1 MFKNIISTEALQFHA
16 GSPLF
21 RELTAVFSDLQSKVP
36 FNITDTY
43 MKRYK
48 LYSAAVETVKLKIRL
63 EAVVKK
69 YLNIPLEV
77 LLCPID
83 SMAILCLVE
92 PTDFTWDDRAYT
104 LDRYA
109 GSAGY
114 LLNHVR
120 PNIILEQRIDK
131 IGNFSDFD
139 TGRATVDLKDQFVA
153 QLLFNVALLARPE
166 IFLGTRLKPECY
178 AAVVLHE
185 MGHAVQ
191 NITKMWWISH
201 CSVIAEDV
209 IKYADERID
218 TQDVV
223 PCLKSC
229 LGILSKVKDDKEKK
243 DITASIQSTLDL
255 IAAKPTTVE
264 DYVTITK
271 FLVKMTTAFCTS
283 YRTAD
288 VFKESDFVIT
298 DRNIA
303 LEEKS
308 SDQFTNR
315 HGAGQ
320 YLVEFMTAFT
330 KLYES
335 TSAFSL
341 FSIYRR
347 ASGNTSLLAR
357 YSYAMKRFKTSFD
370 VSQCCTG
377 GIYDPIVTRLQSI
390 VDDTYVVFKDLDLD
404 PTTRDHFIKAVQ
416 AGEASIKD
424 YKDQSYVKTRQ
435 AIYDFFE
442 KIRSSNRDTLLVLF
456 NTLIKDYTVLQAFTE
471 DLIKTPLFYQA
482 SRVDKIIRNKQTAD
496 DPK

>member
-1 MFKNIISTEALQFHA
+1 MFKNIMSTEALQFQA

-21 RELTAVFSDLQSKVP
+21 RELTTVFADLQNKVP
-36 FNITDTY
+36 FNTTDTY
-43 MKRYK
+43 MKRYN
-48 LYSAAVETVKLKIRL
+48 LYSAAVETVKLKPRL
-63 EAVVKK
+63 EAIVKK

-77 LLCPID
+77 VIYPID

-104 LDRYA
+104 LDRYT
-109 GSAGY
+109 GSAGHALKY
-114 LLNHVR
+114 VR
-120 PNIILEQRIDK
+120 PNIVLEQRMDK
-131 IGNFSDFD
+131 IGDLSDFD
-139 TGRATVDLKDQFVA
+139 TGKATVNLKDQFVA

-191 NITKMWWISH
+191 NITKMCWISH

-209 IKYADERID
+209 LKYADERIEN
-218 TQDVV
+218 QDVV

-229 LGILSKVKDDKEKK
+229 LVILSRVKDSKEKK
-243 DITASIQSTLDL
+243 DITASIQNTLDL
-255 IAAKPTTVE
+255 IATKPTTVE
-264 DYVTITK
+264 DYVTVTK
-271 FLVKMTTAFCTS
+271 FLAKMTTAFCTS

-320 YLVEFMTAFT
+320 YLVEFMTTFT

-335 TSAFSL
+335 TTAFSP
-341 FSIYRR
+341 FSIFRR
-347 ASGNTSLLAR
+347 ASGNTSLLVR
-357 YSYAMKRFKTSFD
+357 YSYAMKRFSSSFAT
-370 VSQCCTG
+370 SQCSTG
-377 GIYDPIVTRLQSI
+377 GIYDPIVMRLQAI
-390 VDDTYVVFKDLDLD
+390 VDDTYAVFKDLDLD

-416 AGEASIKD
+416 AGQASIKE
-424 YKDQSYVKTRQ
+424 YKDQSYVKTRE
-435 AIYDFFE
+435 AIYTFLQ
-442 KIRSSNRDTLLVLF
+442 KIKSANRDTLLILF
-456 NTLIKDYTVLQAFTE
+456 NSLIKDYTTLQAFTE

-482 SRVDKIIRNKQTAD
+482 SRVDKILHDTPTAD
-496 DPK
+496 RSK